1 MKMVQVNEDLMSV
14 CSDRREAE
22 PVLLITTGDT
32 VLYLT
37 PSSIPKLDKCFS
49 YKFITMW
56 PLGSN
61 HKDP

>member
-1 MKMVQVNEDLMSV
+1 MVQVNEDLKSV

-22 PVLLITTGDT
+22 LITLFITTGDT

-61 HKDP
+61 HEDP